1 VISGAQLDL
10 SGTFLPVTTPFDR
23 VTGDLDVVAFR
34 SNLRHWFAHPIAGV
48 VIGGTNGEGVLLD
61 DAERVVLVSS
71 AADLAPDG
79 ARVLAWT
86 GAESTRQAVRTAY
99 AAADAGADA
108 VLVSP
113 PAFFKGAMTPEALAT
128 HYRAVADASPVPV
141 VVYQVPTK
149 MSTVDLPTGLIAELS
164 RHENIVG
171 IKDSRG
177 RLDLLGEI
185 VDQCRHGFQVL
196 VGNGALLYPALETG
210 AVGGIVAVGMIATGP
225 AAAIPDAYRSG
236 RAAEAGRLQEL
247 IAPIHQQIVADMG
260 IAGVKAALDLLGL
273 YGGPPRP
280 PLLPASAQR
289 VDAVRKILDLA
300 ELLPAARR

>member
-1 VISGAQLDL
+1 LDL

-23 VTGDLDVVAFR
+23 VTGDVDVVAFR
-34 SNLRHWFAHPIAGV
+34 SNLRHWFQHPIAGV

-61 DAERVVLVSS
+61 ETERVTLVSS

-86 GAESTRQAVRTAY
+86 GAESTRQAVRTAR

-113 PAFFKGAMTPEALAT
+113 PAFFRASMTPEALVT
-128 HYRAVADASPVPV
+128 HYRAVADAAPVPMI
-141 VVYQVPTK
+141 VYQVPTK

-185 VDQCRHGFQVL
+185 IDQCRRGFQVL

-210 AVGGIVAVGMIATGP
+210 AVGGIVAVGMLATGA
-225 AAAIPDAYRSG
+225 AAAIPAAFRSN

-247 IAPIHQQIVADMG
+247 IAPLHQQIVADMG

-289 VDAVRKILDLA
+289 VDAVRKVLDA
-300 ELLPAARR
+300 AGLLPAARL